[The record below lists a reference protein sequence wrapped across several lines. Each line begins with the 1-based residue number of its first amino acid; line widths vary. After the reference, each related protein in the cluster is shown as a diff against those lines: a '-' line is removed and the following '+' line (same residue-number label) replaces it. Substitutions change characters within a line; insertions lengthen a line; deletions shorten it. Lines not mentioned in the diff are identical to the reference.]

1 MNCIDNEFNSIFLTL
16 LFYFPECLDLGAIG
30 PCGKTKIV
38 HEFWDFSFI
47 ECICNDDG
55 QSCTFEVFWCN
66 NI

>member
-38 HEFWDFSFI
+38 HEF
-47 ECICNDDG
+47 
-55 QSCTFEVFWCN
+55 
-66 NI
+66 